1 MLLVDILV
9 LYLERIIFVP
19 TLDAFDPTQYYI
31 NVSKTLEKLGY
42 DVYLRG
48 LCLLCDDGGWENVF
62 FVVPRV
68 NHRNPLVG
76 GEFTV
81 RLDMRGKENGNAALV
96 RSEFSLRR
104 VAATSGDSSLVREFD
119 DESSRGNEDLAR
131 WLSEVADVSG
141 GVYPTRFALVAHRVM
156 VASGVGPGEWV

>member
-1 MLLVDILV
+1 MLVDILV

-31 NVSKTLEKLGY
+31 DVSKTLEKLGY

-68 NHRNPLVG
+68 NHSNPLVG

-81 RLDMRGKENGNAALV
+81 RLDMSGRENGNAALV
-96 RSEFSLRR
+96 RSEFSVCR
-104 VAATSGDSSLVREFD
+104 VAATSGDSSPVREFE
-119 DESSRGNEDLAR
+119 DESSRGDDNLAR

-141 GVYPTRFALVAHRVM
+141 SVYPMRLALVSHRVM
-156 VASGVGPGEWV
+156 VAAGIGPGEWV

>member
-9 LYLERIIFVP
+9 LHLERIIFVP

-68 NHRNPLVG
+68 NHSNPLVG

-104 VAATSGDSSLVREFD
+104 VAAASGDSGPVREFE
-119 DESSRGNEDLAR
+119 DESSRGNRNLAR

-141 GVYPTRFALVAHRVM
+141 GAYPTRFALVAHRVM
-156 VASGVGPGEWV
+156 VAAGIGPGEWV

>member
-1 MLLVDILV
+1 M
-9 LYLERIIFVP
+9 
-19 TLDAFDPTQYYI
+19 
-31 NVSKTLEKLGY
+31 
-42 DVYLRG
+42 
-48 LCLLCDDGGWENVF
+48 F

-68 NHRNPLVG
+68 NQRDPLVG

-81 RLDMRGKENGNAALV
+81 RLDMSGKENGNAALV

-104 VAATSGDSSLVREFD
+104 VAATSGDSSPVREFE
-119 DESSRGNEDLAR
+119 DESSQGNEDLAR

-156 VASGVGPGEWV
+156 VAAGIGPGEWV

>member
-19 TLDAFDPTQYYI
+19 TLDALDPTQYYI
-31 NVSKTLEKLGY
+31 DVSKTLEKLGY

-68 NHRNPLVG
+68 NHSNPLVG

-81 RLDMRGKENGNAALV
+81 RLDMRGRENGNAALV
-96 RSEFSLRR
+96 RTEFSVCR
-104 VAATSGDSSLVREFD
+104 VAATSGDSNPVREFE
-119 DESSRGNEDLAR
+119 DESLRGSHNLAR

-141 GVYPTRFALVAHRVM
+141 SVYPTRFALVAHRVM
-156 VASGVGPGEWV
+156 VASGIGPGEWM

>member
-48 LCLLCDDGGWENVF
+48 LCLLCDDGGWGECVF
-62 FVVPRV
+62 CCP
-68 NHRNPLVG
+68 
-76 GEFTV
+76 
-81 RLDMRGKENGNAALV
+81 
-96 RSEFSLRR
+96 
-104 VAATSGDSSLVREFD
+104 
-119 DESSRGNEDLAR
+119 SR
-131 WLSEVADVSG
+131 
-141 GVYPTRFALVAHRVM
+141 
-156 VASGVGPGEWV
+156 

>member
-62 FVVPRV
+62 FFVPRV

-81 RLDMRGKENGNAALV
+81 RLDMRGKENGNVSLV

-119 DESSRGNEDLAR
+119 DESSRGNRNLAR

-141 GVYPTRFALVAHRVM
+141 SVYPTRFALVAHRVM
-156 VASGVGPGEWV
+156 VAAGIGPGEWV

>member
-48 LCLLCDDGGWENVF
+48 LCLLCDDGGWGNVF

-68 NHRNPLVG
+68 NHSNPLMG

-81 RLDMRGKENGNAALV
+81 RLDMRGRESGNAALV
-96 RSEFSLRR
+96 RTEFSIRR
-104 VAATSGDSSLVREFD
+104 VAAASGDSSLVREFD

-141 GVYPTRFALVAHRVM
+141 EVYPTRFALVAHRVM
-156 VASGVGPGEWV
+156 VASGIGPGEWV

>member
-1 MLLVDILV
+1 M
-9 LYLERIIFVP
+9 
-19 TLDAFDPTQYYI
+19 
-31 NVSKTLEKLGY
+31 
-42 DVYLRG
+42 
-48 LCLLCDDGGWENVF
+48 F

-81 RLDMRGKENGNAALV
+81 RLDMRGKENGNVSLV

-104 VAATSGDSSLVREFD
+104 VVATSGDSSLVREFD
-119 DESSRGNEDLAR
+119 DESSRGNRNLAR

-141 GVYPTRFALVAHRVM
+141 SVYPTRFALVAHRVM
-156 VASGVGPGEWV
+156 VAAGIGPGEWV

>member
-76 GEFTV
+76 GEFTI
-81 RLDMRGKENGNAALV
+81 RLDMRGKENGNASLV

-104 VAATSGDSSLVREFD
+104 VAATSGDSSLVREFE
-119 DESSRGNEDLAR
+119 DESSRGNRNLVG

-141 GVYPTRFALVAHRVM
+141 GVYPTRLALVAHRVM
-156 VASGVGPGEWV
+156 VAAGIGPGEWV

>member
-1 MLLVDILV
+1 M
-9 LYLERIIFVP
+9 P

-68 NHRNPLVG
+68 NHSNPLVG

-81 RLDMRGKENGNAALV
+81 RLDMRGRENGNAALV
-96 RSEFSLRR
+96 RSEFSVCR
-104 VAATSGDSSLVREFD
+104 VAAASDDSSPVREFE
-119 DESSRGNEDLAR
+119 DESSRGDDNLPR

-141 GVYPTRFALVAHRVM
+141 SVYPTRFALVVHRVM
-156 VASGVGPGEWV
+156 VAAGIGPGEWM